1 MVYLADKATLRVV
14 CEVSGSPVRLPPLN
28 QQPRAANYYTVAFTD
43 WFRSVVMAVTDA
55 TPAVIFPNFSS
66 QPPPSYI
73 TVYLTLGMHDRTR
86 WAFKLAPQLTG
97 RAQQA
102 YAALDPSN
110 AECYNMVKVAIL
122 RCYNINDETYCQ
134 RFRTLKFKAGKTPTE
149 IAMRLTDLA
158 GRWLKHCHTVEEVK
172 DTVVK
177 EQLLITFPEDVRM
190 WVKERKPK
198 TTGEAAQL
206 AEDYFQARQ
215 QGTQKSDTVLIVPN
229 DPCLRCGENGHW
241 ARHCPTNPKPSATR
255 PPQTAPT
262 NEYQG

>member
-1 MVYLADKATLRVV
+1 MPLRQLYFLT
-14 CEVSGSPVRLPPLN
+14 SPPSR
-28 QQPRAANYYTVAFTD
+28 
-43 WFRSVVMAVTDA
+43 
-55 TPAVIFPNFSS
+55 
-66 QPPPSYI
+66 PPSYI

-134 RFRTLKFKAGKTPTE
+134 RFRMLKFKAGKTPTE
-149 IAMRLTDLA
+149 IATRLTDLA

-177 EQLLITFPEDVRM
+177 EQSLPLSSTIHFMVFYSCS
-190 WVKERKPK
+190 
-198 TTGEAAQL
+198 L
-206 AEDYFQARQ
+206 
-215 QGTQKSDTVLIVPN
+215 TV
-229 DPCLRCGENGHW
+229 GM
-241 ARHCPTNPKPSATR
+241 
-255 PPQTAPT
+255 
-262 NEYQG
+262 